1 VISPDTKKENPMD
14 MQRCISDCLDCYRVC
29 TETVTYCLKKGG
41 RHAEAS
47 HIALLND
54 CADICATS
62 AEFMMRQSDLHAR
75 ACQLCAEACTRC
87 AQDCER
93 FGDDAQMRRCA
104 EICRRC
110 AESCRQMSMA
120 TAA

>member
-1 VISPDTKKENPMD
+1 MD

-29 TETVTYCLKKGG
+29 RETVTYCLTQGG

-54 CADICATS
+54 CADICETS
-62 AEFMMRQSDLHAR
+62 AEFMMRRSDLHAR
-75 ACQLCAEACTRC
+75 ACQLCAEACARC

-93 FGDDAQMRRCA
+93 FGDDAQMRRCT

>member
-1 VISPDTKKENPMD
+1 MD
-14 MQRCISDCLDCYRVC
+14 VQRCITDCLECYRTC
-29 TETVTYCLKKGG
+29 RETVAYCLTKGG
-41 RHAEAS
+41 RHADAS

-54 CADICATS
+54 CADICETS
-62 AEFMMRQSDLHAR
+62 AEFMMRRSDLHAR

-87 AQDCER
+87 AQDCEG

-104 EICRRC
+104 EVCRRC